1 MLSTDEAELVI
12 KNCIAFNL
20 VPEKRQT
27 AADRNKVSKFKK
39 LLKTSNNDS
48 INILSSL
55 VLELIKGNRSETED
69 INIIHQEEYRSI
81 IQDVNYCNMS
91 NEDIC
96 VSLWRQ
102 LTHHL
107 SEKKRVLE
115 DVHNERIEYERIIQN
130 KSEKITESNNEIN
143 RLTSLNNNLDKK
155 NEHLVNKL
163 LDYDS
168 DTSDEECALGVDYDA
183 MNNKTLLEKTISDLK
198 FQLEDKDFQIEKL
211 KGMMDTND
219 IAHWVDCPSEEEDH
233 AEQVNQDAKAYFA
246 MLEKQN
252 EAKRL
257 ANRKKFDM

>member
-55 VLELIKGNRSETED
+55 VLELIKGTRSQTDD
-69 INIIHQEEYRSI
+69 INIIQKEEYRAI
-81 IQDVNYCNMS
+81 IQDVNYCNLS

-115 DVHNERIEYERIIQN
+115 DIHNERIEYERIIQN
-130 KSEKITESNNEIN
+130 KSEKIAELNNEIN
-143 RLTSLNNNLDKK
+143 RLTSLNNHLDKK
-155 NEHLVNKL
+155 NDHLLNKL

-168 DTSDEECALGVDYDA
+168 DTSDEECGIDYDA

-211 KGMMDTND
+211 KGMIDIYNSND
-219 IAHWVDCPSEEEDH
+219 IVIEEEEEDD
-233 AEQVNQDAKAYFA
+233 VNEDAKAYFA

-257 ANRKKFDM
+257 ANRKKFDL

>member
-55 VLELIKGNRSETED
+55 VLELIKGTRSQTDD
-69 INIIHQEEYRSI
+69 INIIQKEEYRAI
-81 IQDVNYCNMS
+81 IQDVNYCNLS

-115 DVHNERIEYERIIQN
+115 DIHNERIEYERIIQN
-130 KSEKITESNNEIN
+130 KSEKIAELNNEIN
-143 RLTSLNNNLDKK
+143 RLTSLNNHLDKK
-155 NEHLVNKL
+155 NDHLLNKL

-168 DTSDEECALGVDYDA
+168 DTSDEECGIDYDA

-211 KGMMDTND
+211 KGMIETND
-219 IAHWVDCPSEEEDH
+219 IVIEEEEEDD
-233 AEQVNQDAKAYFA
+233 VNEDAKAYFA

-257 ANRKKFDM
+257 ANRKKFDL

>member
-27 AADRNKVSKFKK
+27 AAERNKVSKFKK

-69 INIIHQEEYRSI
+69 IDIIHQEEYRAI

-107 SEKKRVLE
+107 SEKKTVLE
-115 DVHNERIEYERIIQN
+115 DVYNERIEYERIILN
-130 KSEKITESNNEIN
+130 KSEKIAELNNEIN
-143 RLTSLNNNLDKK
+143 RLTSLNNHLDKK

-168 DTSDEECALGVDYDA
+168 DTSDEECGIDYDA

-211 KGMMDTND
+211 KGMMETND
-219 IAHWVDCPSEEEDH
+219 IVIEEEEDDD
-233 AEQVNQDAKAYFA
+233 VNQDAKAYFA